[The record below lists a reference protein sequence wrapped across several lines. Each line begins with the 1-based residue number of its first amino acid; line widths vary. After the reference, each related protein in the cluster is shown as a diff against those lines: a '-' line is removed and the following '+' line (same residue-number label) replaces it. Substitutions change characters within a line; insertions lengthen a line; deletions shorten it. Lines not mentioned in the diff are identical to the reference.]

1 MGYKFWGCVLLSL
14 MLAVLFYS
22 FLFRSWQHSERIRYF
37 SDIEDDKVYKVVT
50 TVTREEAVFFQKDDI
65 QAINKQFSHN
75 DVKANYD

>member
-1 MGYKFWGCVLLSL
+1 MF
-14 MLAVLFYS
+14 AVLFYS
-22 FLFRSWQHSERIRYF
+22 FLFRSWQHSEHIRYF
-37 SDIEDDKVYKVVT
+37 SDIEDDKVYKVVN

>member
-1 MGYKFWGCVLLSL
+1 M
-14 MLAVLFYS
+14 
-22 FLFRSWQHSERIRYF
+22 YF

-65 QAINKQFSHN
+65 QAINNQFSQN

>member
-1 MGYKFWGCVLLSL
+1 MF
-14 MLAVLFYS
+14 AVLFYS
-22 FLFRSWQHSERIRYF
+22 FLFRSWQYSEHIRYF
-37 SDIEDDKVYKVVT
+37 SDIEDDKVYKVVN